1 MNPKAEALLDAAE
14 RVWFHYG
21 DLGLTVRRV
30 TKEGATTSQ
39 TVYTHWGSMP
49 AMIHAMVNRAVA
61 GVACVLANGDV
72 PGRTPDERN
81 VLLSGW
87 IRYCLEHPARFQMM
101 ERRGPIAGF
110 ARPEALDVAYAHL
123 VALVGDP
130 GGVAR
135 LHGEIRAM
143 LSGWLPNPLDQEAGR
158 G

>member
-14 RVWFHYG
+14 RVWFEHG

-39 TVYTHWGSMP
+39 TIYTHWGSMP
-49 AMIHAMVNRAVA
+49 AMIQAMVNRAVA

-72 PGRTPDERN
+72 SDHTPEQRN

-87 IRYCLEHPARFQMM
+87 IRYCLERPARFAMM
-101 ERRGPIAGF
+101 EQRGPIAGM
-110 ARPEALDVAYAHL
+110 ARPEALDVAYGHL

-130 GGVAR
+130 GAVAR
-135 LHGEIRAM
+135 LNGEIRAM
-143 LSGWLPNPLDQEAGR
+143 LSGWIPNPLDQEAQHG
-158 G
+158 